1 MSRRV
6 AASVGLLVVVPG
18 VPLVLLEFTGAPG
31 LGGLP
36 DLEGIRR
43 AIDLRWVPVEWGIRV
58 LALLAWGLW
67 AYLVFAVLLRVV
79 AHLEVRLRGAL
90 RQAIDANPH
99 SEYLYRRTMEIYGRL
114 GRANDIRRMY
124 SELEAALAEI
134 EAEPDHETAELR
146 RRLLDELRQKPTSA

>member
-36 DLEGIRR
+36 DLEGINR
-43 AIDLRWVPVEWGIRV
+43 AIELRWVPVEWGIRI

-79 AHLEVRLRGAL
+79 AHIEVRLRSAGKLWAASETWAL
-90 RQAIDANPH
+90 SPLKLAVDLAI
-99 SEYLYRRTMEIYGRL
+99 G
-114 GRANDIRRMY
+114 
-124 SELEAALAEI
+124 AALLSSTMDGSTRGASTHKQ
-134 EAEPDHETAELR
+134 AGW
-146 RRLLDELRQKPTSA
+146 